1 MRGVDFVD
9 PTRRVRAA
17 LVAGRGHY
25 DTVLR
30 AVAEA
35 SRSIWIATA
44 NLKDL
49 MVEDSRAA
57 PGRPRTRRRS
67 YRSVLAVFDELAR
80 RGVELRLLHAGFP
93 SRAFRGE
100 LDRHPR
106 LFQGGLQLRTCP
118 RLHFKVVVVDGA
130 FLYLGSA
137 NWTGAGLGAK
147 GAGRRNFELG
157 FVTGDDGLLD
167 RVQFVY
173 DRIWRGGECGKCK
186 LRDICP
192 GPLDIVEVPAPPRAA
207 LTRAPRARTSS
218 A

>member
-1 MRGVDFVD
+1 VDFVD
-9 PTRRVRAA
+9 PPRPIRAA

-44 NLKDL
+44 NLKEL
-49 MVEDSRAA
+49 MVEDPRAV
-57 PGRPRTRRRS
+57 PGRARTRRRA
-67 YRSVLAVFDELAR
+67 YRSVISVFDDLSR

-93 SRAFRGE
+93 SRAFREE

-106 LFQGGLQLRTCP
+106 LFRGGLELRNCP

-167 RVQFVY
+167 RVQFIY
-173 DRIWRGGECGKCK
+173 DRIWNGGECGTCK

-192 GPLDIVEVPAPPRAA
+192 APLDIDGAPPAPPR
-207 LTRAPRARTSS
+207 PSNS
-218 A
+218 